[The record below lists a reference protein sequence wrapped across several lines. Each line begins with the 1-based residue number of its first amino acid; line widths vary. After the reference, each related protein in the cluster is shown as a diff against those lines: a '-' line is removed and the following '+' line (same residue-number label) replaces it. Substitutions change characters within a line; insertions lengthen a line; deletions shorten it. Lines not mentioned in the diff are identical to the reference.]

1 MNLSFIA
8 CVALAAL
15 FGIAPPIISATALQ
29 DAPKPTAPADSTK
42 VFITAKGKKYHKQT
56 CKHIANG
63 ASEIT
68 LGEAKKR
75 GLSACSDCGGA

>member
-1 MNLSFIA
+1 MNLPFIA

-15 FGIAPPIISATALQ
+15 VGIAPPSPCATAPQ
-29 DAPKPTAPADSTK
+29 DAPKPTAPSDSTK
-42 VFITAKGKKYHKQT
+42 VFVTAKGKKYHKQS

-68 LGEAKKR
+68 LGAAKKR
-75 GLSACSDCGGA
+75 GLSACSHCGGA